1 MALEG
6 CDTVHLT
13 KSYCQL
19 ILTACEPAT
28 EKAVEPTDD
37 DTRGTSFVH
46 CPPIAHALFLVP
58 SKMV

>member
-37 DTRGTSFVH
+37 DTRGTSY
-46 CPPIAHALFLVP
+46 CPLSANRTCTLSGTV
-58 SKMV
+58 